1 MQTTIEKV
9 AWRTM
14 LTFALFISLYVTIFY
29 FILPNLITR
38 PPGWQVHQSLQ
49 RTFSVHLWALYIHII
64 PSVVAMALG
73 PFQFLP
79 KLRARRPLL
88 HRWMG
93 RIYLG
98 SVLIGGISGL
108 YMAQFATGGLAAEIG
123 FAALA
128 ILWIFTGYKAYTAI
142 RRGAVQAHR
151 AWLIR
156 NYALTF
162 AAVTLRIYTRT
173 FFLMGMTLPD
183 FHSTNAWLCWVPNL
197 LVAEWLISRMAQ
209 RKALAVP
216 RQSTPATAVDVT

>member
-1 MQTTIEKV
+1 MQTTMGKI
-9 AWRTM
+9 AWRTL
-14 LTFALFISLYVTIFY
+14 LTFAMVISLYVTIFY
-29 FILPNLITR
+29 FVLPQIITR

-49 RTFSVHLWALYIHII
+49 RTFSTHLWSLYIHIV
-64 PSVVAMALG
+64 PSVIAMALG

-79 KLRARRPLL
+79 NLRARRPRL

-93 RIYLG
+93 RIYLV
-98 SVLIGGISGL
+98 SILIGGISGL
-108 YMAQFATGGLAAEIG
+108 YMAQFATGGLASMIG

-142 RRGAVQAHR
+142 RRGAVQEHR
-151 AWLIR
+151 VWLIR

-162 AAVTLRIYTRT
+162 AAVTLRIYTRL

-197 LVAEWLISRMAQ
+197 LFAEWVISRTSKQ
-209 RKALAVP
+209 RSENVALKSTAAVE
-216 RQSTPATAVDVT
+216 TA

>member
-1 MQTTIEKV
+1 MQTTMEKV

-14 LTFALFISLYVTIFY
+14 LTFALLITFYVTIFY
-29 FILPNLITR
+29 FILPNIITR

-49 RTFSVHLWALYIHII
+49 RTFSKHMWALYIHIV
-64 PSVVAMALG
+64 PSVVAMAVG

-79 KLRARRPLL
+79 KLRAQRLNL

-93 RIYLG
+93 RIYLI
-98 SVLIGGISGL
+98 SILIGGISGL
-108 YMAQFATGGLAAEIG
+108 YMAQFATGGMTSEIG
-123 FAALA
+123 FALLAL
-128 ILWIFTGYKAYTAI
+128 LWLFTGYKAYAAI
-142 RRGAVQAHR
+142 RRGDVQEHR

-162 AAVTLRIYTRT
+162 AAVTLRIYTRV

-197 LVAEWLISRMAQ
+197 LFAEWLISRTSTRQ
-209 RKALAVP
+209 KAGEVLDLSAAVKM
-216 RQSTPATAVDVT
+216 S